1 MFWSQDRN
9 DLEEKLKNL
18 QKDVE
23 LQRHNAEAAKASVEK
38 KMKDQVRDFYV
49 EPKAKYNFNKTNFFS
64 LEISNK
70 YFSYL

>member
-18 QKDVE
+18 QKDVD

-38 KMKDQVRDFYV
+38 KMKDQVLDFYV
-49 EPKAKYNFNKTNFFS
+49 EPKAKYNFNKTNIFS

>member
-18 QKDVE
+18 QKDVD

-38 KMKDQVRDFYV
+38 KMNDQVR
-49 EPKAKYNFNKTNFFS
+49 
-64 LEISNK
+64 
-70 YFSYL
+70 